1 MIMEKKEFKSIF
13 GILTNPA
20 RVKVYLISDFYA
32 VMSAKNTN
40 DTYGWFHINAAA
52 LEENL
57 KKHGYKWVY
66 QIETVPGNLPF
77 IYLIFGKNLQVEKIK
92 KFYEDN
98 MDPLPDGREM
108 HYEEGSY
115 SSFDIKRYDN
125 TQPTAFEQMIIDKAA
140 DVLEIIEP

>member
-1 MIMEKKEFKSIF
+1 MEKKEFKSIF

-66 QIETVPGNLPF
+66 QIETVPGNR
-77 IYLIFGKNLQVEKIK
+77 
-92 KFYEDN
+92 EDK
-98 MDPLPDGREM
+98 E
-108 HYEEGSY
+108 
-115 SSFDIKRYDN
+115 
-125 TQPTAFEQMIIDKAA
+125 
-140 DVLEIIEP
+140 VL